1 MATTPKPAEKADTE
15 DLAAE
20 VAALKKDIANL
31 VAGLGRAGK
40 AKAAEGRAA
49 GEAALEDI
57 EREWHDLES
66 RLGDRVRSKPLQ
78 SLGIAAVIGFFFA
91 ILLRR

>member
-1 MATTPKPAEKADTE
+1 MATNPKPAEKPDSD

-20 VAALKKDIANL
+20 VAALKKDIADL
-31 VAGLGRAGK
+31 ASSLGRAGK

-66 RLGDRVRSKPLQ
+66 RLGERVRRKPLQ
-78 SLGIAAVIGFFFA
+78 SLGIAALIGFFIA
-91 ILLRR
+91 ILMRR